1 MTSILPVVAGV
12 TITVDAK
19 GRYNLNA
26 LHKASGEGRAKDPA
40 HWLRNKQAQDFVS
53 EVEKQTTQ
61 ICIVSMPGRNGGTFA
76 HELVAV
82 EYAGWISPRFRIKV
96 NQTFIDYRT
105 GQLTPADST
114 PSGDPVIQAL
124 IVSLQKI
131 DALQAKV
138 AKLNHATKVI
148 RDATVSVAK
157 KLEQVEAR
165 VTPPKPTY
173 YLMTLEELGD
183 CIMNES
189 VQH

>member
-1 MTSILPVVAGV
+1 
-12 TITVDAK
+12 
-19 GRYNLNA
+19 
-26 LHKASGEGRAKDPA
+26 
-40 HWLRNKQAQDFVS
+40 
-53 EVEKQTTQ
+53 
-61 ICIVSMPGRNGGTFA
+61 MPGRNGGTFA